1 MAWNLQK
8 SEEKNED
15 SSSYQLSGDEDNR
28 LRQEYFKKL
37 PVMDHK

>member
-15 SSSYQLSGDEDNR
+15 SSLYQLSGDEDNR
-28 LRQEYFKKL
+28 LRQEYVK
-37 PVMDHK
+37 